1 MTDEPAKRC
10 PQCGGARLVR
20 DRERGELVCAG
31 CGLVIEDT
39 LLDAGPDWRAHDADR
54 RRHAGPPLTETLH
67 DRGISSQ
74 IGKRDLDASG
84 RQLSP
89 EQAARFRRLRRWSR
103 RLPNHE
109 RTLTEALQEQGR
121 MCSLLGLPRDVRE
134 EAARVFREVR
144 SRLLRGR
151 SIECAAAAALYLAC
165 RERGIR
171 RSLEEFA
178 ARCGIEPKKLRRA
191 YLDLLWLRPRPA
203 GSAAPPVPPVSPA
216 YYVSEAAL
224 KLGLSGSL
232 RRRALELAEGR
243 AASTER
249 EARKIAAEAIYR
261 ACGGLWSQKEIAECV
276 NLSRVTVIK
285 LLKRAAG
292 EENGGKG
299 SGGES

>member
-1 MTDEPAKRC
+1 MDEPTKRC
-10 PQCGGARLVR
+10 PQCGGAKLVR
-20 DRERGELVCAG
+20 DHERGELVCAG

-39 LLDAGPDWRAHDADR
+39 LLDAGPDWRAHDADKK
-54 RRHAGPPLTETLH
+54 RHAGPPLTETLH

-109 RTLTEALQEQGR
+109 RTLVDALQVQAR

-134 EAARVFREVR
+134 EAARVFRGVH
-144 SRLLRGR
+144 SQLLRGR

-165 RERGIR
+165 REYGLP
-171 RSLEEFA
+171 RSLEELA
-178 ARCGIEPKKLRRA
+178 AKCGIEREKLRKA
-191 YLDLLWLRPRPA
+191 YLDLLRLHPLR
-203 GSAAPPVPPVSPA
+203 AAPPVSPA
-216 YYVSEAAL
+216 YYVSEVAL
-224 KLGLSGSL
+224 KLGLSSSM
-232 RRRALELAEGR
+232 RRRALELAER
-243 AASTER
+243 REARTER

-261 ACGGLWSQKEIAECV
+261 ACGGMWSQKEIAECV

-285 LLKRAAG
+285 LLRKAAG
-292 EENGGKG
+292 EGNGGKD
-299 SGGES
+299 SGGEG